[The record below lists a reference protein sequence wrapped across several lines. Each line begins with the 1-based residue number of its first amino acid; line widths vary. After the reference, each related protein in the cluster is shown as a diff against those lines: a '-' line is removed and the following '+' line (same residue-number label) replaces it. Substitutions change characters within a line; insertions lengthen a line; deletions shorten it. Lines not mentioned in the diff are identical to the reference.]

1 MFKLGQR
8 VTLAPKSWSEFRDV
22 LSKSFAKAMI
32 LDEFSSTH
40 KEMILVA
47 GVLYGEGESWFDD
60 LLIDGGKIIRCYAT
74 GWHMVNINGVKLKFH
89 ESVLCLKEDMR
100 SVDEKLF
107 MNCLLL

>member
-8 VTLAPKSWSEFRDV
+8 VTLVPKSWSEFRDV

-32 LDEFSSTH
+32 SDEFSSTH

-47 GVLYGEGESWFDD
+47 GVLYGEDDPYFDQFMK
-60 LLIDGGKIIRCYAT
+60 DGGEIVEYELG
-74 GWHMVNINGVKLKFH
+74 GWYRVRVGEKEMSFYK
-89 ESVLCLKEDMR
+89 SVLCLKEDMR
-100 SVDEKLF
+100 SVDEQVF